1 MNLLQHTFRRLLLPL
16 LAVVI
21 GWSAVM
27 YLSLRRTVY
36 EDVDEALHSRMV
48 DLLDDELLPAVDH
61 SRDSLR
67 SATDLY
73 LQAILQDDARTFRAR
88 YPEGRYSDT
97 LLFDRVEQE
106 EEPFR
111 TLSFVMDAENGP
123 YRITLLASLLNAE
136 ELLSSI
142 LLNVALLIGAVILV
156 VLVVER
162 ALLRKLWAP
171 FHEALDRMR
180 GYRADR
186 GEVPRFSP
194 TPVREFQELQRS
206 LQELMRVNTE
216 QYAVQ
221 KEFTDHAAHELH
233 TPIAVAQAKLEEL
246 LMLPGLT
253 EEQAA
258 LLAPA
263 VDSLKRLSAVNKGLL
278 QLARIGNPAQVAA
291 EPVDIGSVTRRV
303 LQEQSPLAEFKGLK
317 LEVYGDASPQWRMAP
332 ELAEVLVGNLLR
344 NAIGHNVPD
353 GWVRVSLTKHALV
366 VENSGARLERPAQ
379 ELMARF
385 VRGGGAGTGLGL
397 AIVQRI
403 AERYGL
409 RVDYQE
415 REGVHRVAVSAA

>member
-48 DLLDDELLPAVDH
+48 DLLDDERLPAVDH

-73 LQAILQDDARTFRAR
+73 LQAMLSEEARAFRAR
-88 YPEGRYSDT
+88 YPEGQYSDT

-106 EEPFR
+106 DEPFR

-123 YRITLLASLLNAE
+123 YRITLLASLLNTE

-186 GEVPRFSP
+186 GEAPRFSP
-194 TPVREFQELQRS
+194 TPVKEFQELQRS
-206 LQELMRVNTE
+206 LQELMRANTE

-221 KEFTDHAAHELH
+221 KEFTDNAAHELH

-258 LLAPA
+258 LLGPA
-263 VDSLKRLSAVNKGLL
+263 VESLKRLSAVNKGLL

-291 EPVDIGSVTRRV
+291 EPVDIGAIARRV
-303 LQEQSPLAEFKGLK
+303 VQEQAPLAEFKGLK
-317 LEVYGDASPQWRMAP
+317 LDVAGDASPRWRMAP

-344 NAIGHNVPD
+344 NAIGHNLPG
-353 GWVRVSLTKHALV
+353 GWVRVSLTEHALV

-385 VRGGGAGTGLGL
+385 ARGGGAGTGLGL

-403 AERYGL
+403 AERYRL

-415 REGVHRVAVSAA
+415 REGGHRVEVMSA